1 MDRDAQVVARF
12 ALAQFDGFGIECGV
26 KFMCN
31 ACNGMNKAVH
41 FRAHHFNGE
50 AAWVDDE
57 RLFNHG

>member
-1 MDRDAQVVARF
+1 MDGDAQVVARF
-12 ALAQFDGFGIECGV
+12 AFAQFDGFGIECRV

-31 ACNGMNKAVH
+31 AGNGMNKTVN

-57 RLFNHG
+57 